1 MRYFR
6 GEVILFKK
14 LIGRT
19 GFVPC
24 MTGISLLAGL
34 VTAEVTHQVAQR
46 LDDTNEQI
54 EKLLSGEEVTE
65 QDLQQAIKLLSED
78 KSKLQKLYDGLR
90 TELLERG
97 KGEAEV
103 NRAMEPVKSNLA

>member
-1 MRYFR
+1 
-6 GEVILFKK
+6 
-14 LIGRT
+14 
-19 GFVPC
+19 

-46 LDDTNEQI
+46 LDDTDEQI
-54 EKLLSGEEVTE
+54 EQLLSGEKVTE

-78 KSKLQKLYDGLR
+78 RTELQRLYEGLR

-97 KGEAEV
+97 NGESEV
-103 NRAMEPVKSNLA
+103 NRAMEPVKANLA